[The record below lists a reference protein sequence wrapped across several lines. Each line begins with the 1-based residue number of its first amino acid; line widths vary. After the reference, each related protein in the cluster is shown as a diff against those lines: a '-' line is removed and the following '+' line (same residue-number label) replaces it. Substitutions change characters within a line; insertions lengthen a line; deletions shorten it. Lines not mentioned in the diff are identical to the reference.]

1 MKASMKQWRL
11 ALGLMLTWAL
21 LFLALFSY
29 FMESRVDEAMALS
42 HADTRRLTSV
52 QGNTRVVMISHQT
65 LPATSVSTTSRVQKE
80 EISNSEQEIYVYPDA
95 NSLATW
101 SVGSRSGTAIDRQ
114 EKQESNQ
121 TFSQPGEEEDGE
133 DEEINDVEDENRR
146 ETNSWFD
153 SNSEEFYSSK
163 SKSVVQRLWKGNASL
178 DMLSPRL
185 QKAAKDYMS
194 TNKHGVAYR
203 GRREARMSKRRLLC
217 EMKKKAKV
225 MTLDGEELPF
235 SSLGWQKIVPALPL
249 ERLYGTGF
257 RSCAVVTSAGAIL
270 HSGLGKEIGKWADSS

>member
-52 QGNTRVVMISHQT
+52 QGNTRSVVMISRQA
-65 LPATSVSTTSRVQKE
+65 LPVTSESTTSRAQKE
-80 EISNSEQEIYVYPDA
+80 QMPNSEQDTYAYPDA
-95 NSLATW
+95 HNLATW
-101 SVGSRSGTAIDRQ
+101 SVSSRSGTATHIQ
-114 EKQESNQ
+114 AKQESNQ
-121 TFSQPGEEEDGE
+121 TNELLEEEDEEEGMIDE
-133 DEEINDVEDENRR
+133 DARSR
-146 ETNSWFD
+146 TETNSWFD
-153 SNSEEFYSSK
+153 SNPEEFYPSK
-163 SKSVVQRLWKGNASL
+163 SKSVVQRLWQGSASV

-185 QKAAKDYMS
+185 QKAVKDYMS
-194 TNKHGVAYR
+194 TNKHGVSYR
-203 GRREARMSKRRLLC
+203 GRRSARVSKKRLLC
-217 EMKKKAKV
+217 EMKRMVKV

-235 SSLGWQKIVPALPL
+235 SSLGWKKIVPPLPL
-249 ERLYGTGF
+249 ERLYGKGF

-270 HSGLGKEIGKWADSS
+270 HSGLGKEIGE